1 MFVNGTSSGF
11 FQNSRGLR
19 QGDPLSLYLFVL
31 AMEALSCLL
40 RRVREGGY
48 LFGFKV
54 FGRNGE
60 GLEVSHLLLADDTLV
75 FYEATSN

>member
-1 MFVNGTSSGF
+1 
-11 FQNSRGLR
+11 
-19 QGDPLSLYLFVL
+19 
-31 AMEALSCLL
+31 MEALSCLL

-54 FGRNGE
+54 FGRNGK